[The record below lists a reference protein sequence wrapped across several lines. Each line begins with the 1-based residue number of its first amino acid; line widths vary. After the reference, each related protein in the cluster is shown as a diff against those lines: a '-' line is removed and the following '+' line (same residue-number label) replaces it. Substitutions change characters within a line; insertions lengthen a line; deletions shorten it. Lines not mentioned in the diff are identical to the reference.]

1 MIRMKARIVKWAVM
15 ALFILLLV
23 LGLVVQSWRASYH
36 SAKSDEYIKLIEQY
50 DQAVLLTDK
59 LREDNAELIR
69 ERNDLL
75 GEIRDVEGYDM
86 PLPDDLRGLIDRVQ
100 QGAGSGSGG
109 DS

>member
-1 MIRMKARIVKWAVM
+1 MIRIKARIVKWAGM

-23 LGLVVQSWRASYH
+23 LGLVIQSWRASHY
-36 SAKSDEYIKLIEQY
+36 SAKSGEYIKLIEQY
-50 DQAVLLTDK
+50 DQAVRLTDQ

-75 GEIRDVEGYDM
+75 EGIQDVEGYDM
-86 PLPDDLRGLIDRVQ
+86 PIPDDLRGIIDRVQ
-100 QGAGSGSGG
+100 QGAGSSPEG